1 MNDVIKRDIDIWCH
15 PMSHFD
21 SNDYS
26 YFQAKFGR
34 ERVKANKVILNQ
46 TKLLRFVLLR
56 GVGFRGEKR
65 SEQASVHA
73 LSQAQGGLVC
83 VLTVFDCLFV
93 CH

>member
-34 ERVKANKVILNQ
+34 ERVKANKVILN
-46 TKLLRFVLLR
+46 
-56 GVGFRGEKR
+56 
-65 SEQASVHA
+65 
-73 LSQAQGGLVC
+73 
-83 VLTVFDCLFV
+83 
-93 CH
+93 